1 MKMRMAIECN
11 WRRLRIRIYLGW
23 MWKSWKVERAD
34 IHKINICVLILKTLP
49 STTFLTSHIRHT
61 SGSSLRYD
69 MGTETPS
76 SRLLHCVKYVTNSIR
91 LCFPSY
97 SQLSS
102 QMFVSYT
109 HTHTHIVGYEIG
121 GKEYS
126 HFAFSFHG
134 KWKSKRRAT
143 NKRRY
148 EDPLN
153 IKILYNTKGKQTNN
167 HAKIIII

>member
-1 MKMRMAIECN
+1 MRMRMARVCN

-97 SQLSS
+97 SLLSS

-126 HFAFSFHG
+126 HFSIFIP
-134 KWKSKRRAT
+134 WKM
-143 NKRRY
+143 
-148 EDPLN
+148 E
-153 IKILYNTKGKQTNN
+153 KQTKSN
-167 HAKIIII
+167 KQTTLWGSIKY